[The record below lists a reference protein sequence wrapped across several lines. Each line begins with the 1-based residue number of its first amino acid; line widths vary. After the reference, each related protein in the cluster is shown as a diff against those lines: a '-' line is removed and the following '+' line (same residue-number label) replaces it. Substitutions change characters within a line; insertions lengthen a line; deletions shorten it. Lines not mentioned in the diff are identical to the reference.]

1 MQRLKS
7 NADAAQ
13 MSNLKRFLEFEIEDN
28 GRGAPTLEDFEK
40 FILLW
45 DRMLSTIYEKLPN
58 RFLYIQFFK
67 SFEKIDA
74 FKNNIRKEHDE
85 SDDYSEKRT
94 YEWLLQASLRRIE
107 RMRNL
112 SNTKSRDSSR
122 NNMLALPG
130 FRKSK
135 SPRGNSS
142 GHSVR
147 SGSSRRSKVWGG
159 ESKIK
164 EILG

>member
-1 MQRLKS
+1 
-7 NADAAQ
+7 

-28 GRGAPTLEDFEK
+28 GRGAPTLEDFEE

-74 FKNNIRKEHDE
+74 YKNNIRKDHDE

-112 SNTKSRDSSR
+112 PSESRESGARR
-122 NNMLALPG
+122 NVQERRLPRLA
-130 FRKSK
+130 RYD
-135 SPRGNSS
+135 
-142 GHSVR
+142 HA
-147 SGSSRRSKVWGG
+147 
-159 ESKIK
+159 
-164 EILG
+164 